1 MSINKAF
8 IFDMNGTLIDDMS
21 FHLDV
26 WFDFLNKDLGA
37 NLPYEV
43 VKSHMYGKNEEV
55 IERIF
60 GKGHY
65 TPEEM
70 AEFSIEKER
79 RYQAVYKPHLKL
91 IPGLEDLLSKAHQK
105 SVPMAIGTAG
115 IPFNVHFV
123 VDNLDLKQYFRAIIT
138 ADDVAYSKPHP
149 ETFLLA
155 AKALNYAPE
164 NCIVF
169 EDSPKGVETA
179 LNAGMPC
186 IVIKTV
192 HNESD
197 FSEYTNIIKFVDDY
211 TQLSW
216 DDFR

>member
-1 MSINKAF
+1 MNKAF

-43 VKSHMYGKNEEV
+43 VKSHLYGKNEEV

-60 GKGHY
+60 GKGRY
-65 TPEEM
+65 TLAEM

-79 RYQAVYKPHLKL
+79 RYQEVYRPHLKL
-91 IPGLEDLLSKAHQK
+91 IAGLENLLNEAHQK

-123 VDNLDLKQYFRAIIT
+123 VDNLNLSQYFKAVVT
-138 ADDVAYSKPHP
+138 ADDVTHSKPHP

-179 LNAGMPC
+179 LNAGMQC
-186 IVIKTV
+186 VVIKTV
-192 HNESD
+192 HNEEEFSD
-197 FSEYTNIIKFVDDY
+197 YSNIIKFVDDY

-216 DDFR
+216 NDLK